1 MKINEN
7 SLKKL
12 GLKLVNIRKPSKR
25 RESISKLSPAEFVVD
40 KKGNLIKGLNLPSG
54 QPSSV
59 LPLNVSNLNTE
70 IARQQLR
77 FYENLNKPTP
87 PVANDVP
94 FIPDTNKL
102 KNQIDEQYSSTSSVV
117 PVQIKKEPPFVI
129 NVDDDT
135 LPNNSN
141 ITSFS
146 SSSVVPVQIKKEEPF
161 VTNVDDDTL
170 YPNNS
175 NITPFSN
182 RSLRE
187 TARVKI
193 PKEDDISKI
202 SINDTPNASIIGS
215 ELSGFTKS
223 EIPET
228 NEILP
233 QKKLNIVSRENT
245 YEDSSVVPVQIK
257 RELPFINEID
267 DDDDEEKEEKEDDVR
282 TLIDE
287 PFDNTNETIPIKKE
301 GTFESDLPSNFSS
314 LSQKDVDDSIQR
326 AFIIQKLQKK
336 YSGYLSLYKASNQ
349 SLIEDY
355 EYLAGRPPPAN
366 IGRVA
371 LQKEI
376 KRLIKSKVS
385 FKK

>member
-1 MKINEN
+1 MKINEK

-25 RESISKLSPAEFVVD
+25 RESISKLSPNEFVVD
-40 KKGNLIKGLNLPSG
+40 RKGNLIKGLNNFQPSQF

-59 LPLNVSNLNTE
+59 LPLNVSNLNTQ
-70 IARQQLR
+70 IAREQLR
-77 FYENLNKPTP
+77 YYENLNKPTP
-87 PVANDVP
+87 PVVPPVERDDNVP

-102 KNQIDEQYSSTSSVV
+102 KDKLDEELS
-117 PVQIKKEPPFVI
+117 
-129 NVDDDT
+129 
-135 LPNNSN
+135 SN
-141 ITSFS
+141 IKIPPRDD
-146 SSSVVPVQIKKEEPF
+146 SSSVVPVEIKREEPF
-161 VTNVDDDTL
+161 VINVNDDTISYKDI
-170 YPNNS
+170 YPNTS
-175 NITPFSN
+175 NITAFSN

-187 TARVKI
+187 KLKI
-193 PKEDDISKI
+193 PKKDDISKI
-202 SINDTPNASIIGS
+202 SINNDDTPNASVIGS
-215 ELSGFTKS
+215 ELTGFTKS

-233 QKKLNIVSRENT
+233 QKKLNIVTRENT
-245 YEDSSVVPVQIK
+245 YEDSSVIPVQIK
-257 RELPFINEID
+257 REPFINEID
-267 DDDDEEKEEKEDDVR
+267 DDDDDEKEEKEDDVR

-326 AFIIQKLQKK
+326 AFIIQKLSQK

-349 SLIEDY
+349 SLIEDF
-355 EYLAGRPPPAN
+355 EYLAGKPPPAN

>member
-1 MKINEN
+1 MGVNMKINEK

-12 GLKLVNIRKPSKR
+12 GLKLINIRKKPSKR
-25 RESISKLSPAEFVVD
+25 RESISKLSPNEFVVD
-40 KKGNLIKGLNLPSG
+40 KKGNLIKGLNNF
-54 QPSSV
+54 QPSQFQPSTL

-77 FYENLNKPTP
+77 YYENLNKPTP

-135 LPNNSN
+135 LSYKD
-141 ITSFS
+141 I
-146 SSSVVPVQIKKEEPF
+146 
-161 VTNVDDDTL
+161 
-170 YPNNS
+170 YPNTS

-182 RSLRE
+182 RTLRE

-233 QKKLNIVSRENT
+233 QKKLNIVTRENT
-245 YEDSSVVPVQIK
+245 FEDSSVVPVQIK
-257 RELPFINEID
+257 REPFINEI

-301 GTFESDLPSNFSS
+301 KTFESDLPTNFSS

-349 SLIEDY
+349 SLIEDF
-355 EYLAGRPPPAN
+355 EFLAGKPPPAN